1 MQKAPKTTRQK
12 HMHLNLPRSKKLKQM
27 PWLLH
32 CKYPRKQKDDASYS
46 LTLNRGVKKK
56 RTIESNVTEEE
67 LRHAIKR
74 NDDSDDDPL
83 DKVNEEKGLGYGRYV
98 KRHQSQDVLLTVDVD

>member
-1 MQKAPKTTRQK
+1 MRIISI
-12 HMHLNLPRSKKLKQM
+12 NVGN
-27 PWLLH
+27 
-32 CKYPRKQKDDASYS
+32 
-46 LTLNRGVKKK
+46 NRGVKKK

-83 DKVNEEKGLGYGRYV
+83 DKVNEEKGLGYGRYARHSGV
-98 KRHQSQDVLLTVDVD
+98 KETS